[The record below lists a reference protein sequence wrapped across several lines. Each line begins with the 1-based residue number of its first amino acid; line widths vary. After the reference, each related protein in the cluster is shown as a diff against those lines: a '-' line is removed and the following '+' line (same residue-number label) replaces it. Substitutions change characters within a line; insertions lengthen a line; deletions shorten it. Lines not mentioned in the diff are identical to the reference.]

1 MAGSE
6 KEVVFLTDVM
16 LVVAVLLG
24 VGRIKAVTTVVE
36 MESARQ
42 RLRRSC
48 MVVMWCW
55 GSAVSLGCVYNME
68 SCVFEGG

>member
-1 MAGSE
+1 MKVSRVATVWGFTAGAAVAGRE
-6 KEVVFLTDVM
+6 KEVVFLADVM

-36 MESARQ
+36 MDTARQ

-48 MVVMWCW
+48 MVVI
-55 GSAVSLGCVYNME
+55 
-68 SCVFEGG
+68 